1 MEHLKFLCP
10 GKIKLKNSIF
20 WLSVPKSKKNLTND
34 AFRREDLEAL
44 WKQYKKFIL
53 MNPKDKE
60 FILAPDTKTRSI
72 GRFNLLQ
79 KFFKTKYDFNIEMQ
93 ND

>member
-1 MEHLKFLCP
+1 M
-10 GKIKLKNSIF
+10 KNSIF

-60 FILAPDTKTRSI
+60 VILAPDTKTRSI

-79 KFFKTKYDFNIEMQ
+79 KFFKTKYDFTYRNAERLIKKKCLYPFLV
-93 ND
+93 